1 MLIAVS
7 GLPGTGKTYFA
18 TRLAAALDWLHF
30 NTDQVRTKLGL
41 RGDYAPE
48 IKQQVYDHLFDR
60 AFAALEDH
68 RGVVI
73 DATFSEQHYR
83 DQLTLQA
90 TKGGYAVNFI
100 EMTAEDETIR
110 QRVSEDRED
119 SEAGLAV
126 YQKIKETYDPI
137 LKPHLTF
144 NSTHQSV
151 EEMIERTIDYFSL

>member
-18 TRLAAALDWLHF
+18 TRLAAALDWPHF

-48 IKQQVYDHLFDR
+48 IKQKVYDHLFDR
-60 AFAALEDH
+60 AFEALDDH
-68 RGVVI
+68 QGVVI

-83 DQLTLQA
+83 DQLILQA
-90 TKGGYAVNFI
+90 TKRGYTVNFI
-100 EMTAEDETIR
+100 EMTAEEETIR

-119 SEAGLAV
+119 SEAGQAV
-126 YQKIKETYDPI
+126 YQKIKETYEPI
-137 LKPHLTF
+137 PEPHLTF
-144 NSTHQSV
+144 NSTFV
-151 EEMIERTIDYFSL
+151 PVDEMIEKTIATLSL